1 MRRRMGH
8 PGHPR
13 NGPPPS
19 RPRPK
24 RTGKHWSLSITP
36 PAARVGIATD
46 NWLSDVPISQW
57 YGITSDANGRVTEL
71 HLSWNNLSGE
81 IPAELGSLANL
92 AVPRREPV
100 ERGDTGVVG
109 QPRLPGRAGP
119 QREPVERGDT
129 GGAGQPRLP
138 GRALSGNQLSGEIP
152 AELGNLAYLERLYL
166 EENRLRG
173 EIPAE
178 LGNLANLEE
187 LDLGG
192 NQLSGC
198 IPSSLRDHLSMT
210 FSNLGGRRSAE
221 FTTHRPRVVENSP

>member
-71 HLSWNNLSGE
+71 HLSGNQLSGE

-92 AVPRREPV
+92 E
-100 ERGDTGVVG
+100 G
-109 QPRLPGRAGP
+109 LY
-119 QREPVERGDT
+119 
-129 GGAGQPRLP
+129 
-138 GRALSGNQLSGEIP
+138 LSGNQLSGEIP
-152 AELGNLAYLERLYL
+152 AELGNLANLERLYL
-166 EENRLRG
+166 EENQLSGEIPAELGNLANLERLYLEENQLSG

>member
-71 HLSWNNLSGE
+71 HLSGNQLGGE

-92 AVPRREPV
+92 E
-100 ERGDTGVVG
+100 G
-109 QPRLPGRAGP
+109 LYL
-119 QREPVERGDT
+119 
-129 GGAGQPRLP
+129 GGNQLGGEIPAWLGSLANLKELDL
-138 GRALSGNQLSGEIP
+138 GGNQLS
-152 AELGNLAYLERLYL
+152 
-166 EENRLRG
+166 G

>member
-8 PGHPR
+8 PGHLR

-81 IPAELGSLANL
+81 IPAWLGSLANLEWLYLSGNQLGGEIPAELGSLANL
-92 AVPRREPV
+92 EGLYLGGNQLGGEIPAWLGSLVNLKE
-100 ERGDTGVVG
+100 
-109 QPRLPGRAGP
+109 LGP
-119 QREPVERGDT
+119 
-129 GGAGQPRLP
+129 
-138 GRALSGNQLSGEIP
+138 SGNQLSGEIP
-152 AELGNLAYLERLYL
+152 AELGSLANLERLYL
-166 EENRLRG
+166 EENQAGRYRRSWATS
-173 EIPAE
+173 PTWK
-178 LGNLANLEE
+178 
-187 LDLGG
+187 
-192 NQLSGC
+192 GC
-198 IPSSLRDHLSMT
+198 IS
-210 FSNLGGRRSAE
+210 GR
-221 FTTHRPRVVENSP
+221 TG